1 MHPCCKPAGSRRIHL
16 TSPAFMSSS
25 PDANYSQQPVPAHA
39 RKSALGLSAVMLGLT
54 FFSASMWT
62 GGKLGTGLHFDDFIL
77 AVLLGNLML
86 GVYTSCLGYI
96 GARTGLSTHL
106 LARYSFGVKGSWL
119 PSFLLGGTQV
129 GWFGVGVAMFA
140 IPVSKA
146 TGWDT
151 NLLILVSGALMTITV
166 YFGIAGLT
174 LLSAVAV
181 PAILGLG
188 SYSVWL
194 AVDQTGGLQAWRELI
209 PAEPLPFATAVAL
222 VVGSFISA
230 GTLTA
235 DFVRFGRH
243 ARTAVVIAM
252 LAFFVGNSLMFI
264 FGAAGA
270 AAVGHADISDVMI
283 AQGLLIPAIIVLGL
297 NIWTTNDNALYA
309 SGLGF
314 SNITGLSSRVLSM
327 VNGTI
332 GTLCALWLYNNFVG
346 WLTFLSAA
354 IPPVGGVIIADFL
367 WRRARYNRFP
377 ASDFQTINW
386 AAIASVAAGIACGH
400 WVPGIVPLNAVLGA
414 LVAYSVLN
422 PLVNKTTQESS
433 NAAA

>member
-1 MHPCCKPAGSRRIHL
+1 MQQ
-16 TSPAFMSSS
+16 
-25 PDANYSQQPVPAHA
+25 DANYSQEPVPRHA
-39 RKSALGLSAVMLGLT
+39 RKNALALSAVMLGLT

-62 GGKLGTGLHFDDFIL
+62 GGRLGTGLALHDFFL
-77 AVLLGNLML
+77 AVLAGNLML
-86 GVYTSCLGYI
+86 GVYTATLGYI

-106 LARYSFGVKGSWL
+106 LARYSFGAKGSWL
-119 PSFLLGGTQV
+119 PSLLLGGTQV

-140 IPVSKA
+140 IPVAKA
-146 TGWDT
+146 TGWDI
-151 NLLILVSGALMTITV
+151 NLLIVASGALMTLTV

-174 LLSAVAV
+174 VLSAVAV
-181 PAILGLG
+181 PAILVLG
-188 SYSVWL
+188 SYSVAL
-194 AVDQTGGLQAWRELI
+194 AIEQHGGMAMWQQLV
-209 PAEPLPFATAVAL
+209 PSDPLTLPTAITL

-235 DFVRFGRH
+235 DFVRFGRS
-243 ARTAVVIAM
+243 ARTAVLIA
-252 LAFFVGNSLMFI
+252 LVAFFVGNSLMFV

-270 AAVGHADISDVMI
+270 AAVGQADISDVMI

-332 GTLCALWLYNNFVG
+332 GTLSALWLYNNFVG

-367 WRRARYNRFP
+367 TRRARY
-377 ASDFQTINW
+377 ADFTTTQFATIRW
-386 AAIASVAAGIACGH
+386 VAIACVAIGVACGH
-400 WVPGIVPLNAVLGA
+400 WIPGIVPLNAVVGA
-414 LVAYSVLN
+414 FVAYLILN
-422 PLVNKTTQESS
+422 PLFTSRSQETLH
-433 NAAA
+433 AAD